1 MTSKTYLLSELISD
15 CSGLFSMKGS
25 VAKVTFSSPRNARRF
40 MSLVNQVDPPHQGC
54 SMSYHGS
61 YAIAEIELSPGQF
74 AKQEPDTNFLFL
86 GEIADAKI
94 AGAVI
99 GSVRMFISG
108 AGSATIYD
116 AKGNVVMESNPSRE
130 PASAIVIT
138 RG

>member
-1 MTSKTYLLSELISD
+1 MISKTYLLSELISD

-74 AKQEPDTNFLFL
+74 AKQEPDTNFLFV
-86 GEIADAKI
+86 GEASTPVGRVRLSICGTRSSIFDAN
-94 AGAVI
+94 
-99 GSVRMFISG
+99 
-108 AGSATIYD
+108 
-116 AKGNVVMESNPSRE
+116 GNVVLESKPAKE
-130 PASAIVIT
+130 PATKILGV